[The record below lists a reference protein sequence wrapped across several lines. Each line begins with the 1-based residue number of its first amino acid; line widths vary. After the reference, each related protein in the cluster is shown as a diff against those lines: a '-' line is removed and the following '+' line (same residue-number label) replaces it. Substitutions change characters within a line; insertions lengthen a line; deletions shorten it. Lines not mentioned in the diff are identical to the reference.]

1 MAVRQAL
8 GAGRGRLAR
17 EILTETTV
25 LSFVGGVGGVLLAV
39 VSLRVAGSLGIDA
52 LPLGADIV
60 FDSRTG
66 LAAIL
71 ASVTV
76 GVGIGLPIL
85 WLHLRGSTNL
95 SLQTETREATT
106 SHAVQRLRHALIVTQ
121 IAAAC
126 VLLYGAGLPG

>member
-1 MAVRQAL
+1 MPIRLPAL
-8 GAGRGRLAR
+8 NGARPPSPTTSSAGGTSTPWNHCPCSRRAR

-25 LSFVGGVGGVLLAV
+25 LSFVGGVGGVLLAI
-39 VSLRVAGSLGIDA
+39 AGIRLAVSLGIDA
-52 LPLGADIV
+52 LPLGADTV

-76 GVGIGLPIL
+76 GLGIGLPIL

-95 SLQTETREATT
+95 SLQTETRGATT
-106 SHAVQRLRHALIVTQ
+106 SHAAQ
-121 IAAAC
+121 
-126 VLLYGAGLPG
+126 